1 MIVVDEV
8 KRLKNEIK
16 ALRKSHSKP
25 DVAKEELLTFEMLDR
40 YRYIV
45 QQQAQLWRWEN
56 VDTLYTFTDRISAWV
71 VDDSVMAIWASG
83 RQGLPNSFANWDS
96 PEKEAGMAL
105 MLSRGPS
112 CLGEVTDLEGE
123 NVYSAVV
130 VFVHPRQELLSI
142 KEGAGCLVALVE
154 QAKQSDS
161 SSESEVT
168 ILCELPKHRYGRFY
182 PSAVNDAYLVLPYT
196 AMKGKPKKLRLDYS
210 MCYNRHLVVHRLHR
224 WQGKLGDLA
233 LLPPVFSL
241 DPTLPILLPV
251 GYIGELWLN
260 EVFTTPV
267 AAGGSRLGK
276 RCPPI
281 SRLTCCCQ
289 EVIAGKTLADWT
301 DQDRVVYPIPLAP
314 KDDAANEPDEPND
327 AVDDDQCEHGGEP
340 DENATSKKEEDES
353 EDDSDDE
360 SKAPKD
366 QTAVSRDSGLGA
378 SYSGHGVDAS
388 AEAGNSGADLNM
400 GPPLPG
406 LPMPTWFPS
415 MDVLEQLGDDL
426 YAYSGELFRGLEE
439 TSLAMLDRIL
449 SGFKRLGGRTREYIY
464 ETAAIALNFFSRAG
478 DMEVELESSEAL
490 KFREAVNGMKESIR
504 DLIRQTAS
512 AEESYEN
519 AAANFDNILA
529 SVSDEVKEFVDSHSE
544 EQRQAYISR
553 SMECIRGVHGSLD
566 GTQFIPLVVSNATIH
581 HALAMS
587 HRVNQSQVPLQ
598 IMMLP
603 MRTQAGTMGA
613 GLKFIEYL
621 SRRVLALDVKLGPMT
636 TVSLESGGEGPGVQS
651 STGMGG
657 RATPKVALTPASS
670 GGPGSSKTSLS
681 APMPPTATQIH
692 SASRAKTPDTP
703 SKPKAMFSPK
713 ASAALAKF
721 KGMSDDDGSSR
732 KRRGKSSSQE
742 VVSKKTKVDD
752 SKKTKVD
759 DLKKTKVDD
768 FKKTIVDNS
777 KKAIADYS
785 KKAIADDDS
794 DSYSSLTPHK
804 SEPPK
809 REVKKKKT
817 KKKAIVDDDSDSYL
831 SPTPHKSEPPKKE
844 VKKKKTKKK
853 ALSSDESSSSS
864 DDERPAPKKSKI
876 DRAEAVTWTNLDGA
890 NKWKRDLEHVNRYRQ
905 RKGLYA
911 KDLAGGPNNTRHVD
925 LLTQLLGAGQLGLN
939 ITHIDTR
946 LDELAGES
954 SSSKSAH
961 RLLKALKEVH
971 AEMMGRSGVYPEY
984 VVKAFL
990 VPQSQCVIQ
999 KGDSNHWDT
1008 LAMIGL
1014 YNLHKYE
1021 AVGKGNK
1028 KVDSKMVTKGYCS
1041 FCEYNAGNNGSINN
1055 HICLVLE
1062 CGFANCNVV
1071 MYDAERM
1078 VAHGKDKH
1086 KLETDA

>member
-1 MIVVDEV
+1 M
-8 KRLKNEIK
+8 
-16 ALRKSHSKP
+16 
-25 DVAKEELLTFEMLDR
+25 F
-40 YRYIV
+40 
-45 QQQAQLWRWEN
+45 
-56 VDTLYTFTDRISAWV
+56 
-71 VDDSVMAIWASG
+71 
-83 RQGLPNSFANWDS
+83 
-96 PEKEAGMAL
+96 
-105 MLSRGPS
+105 
-112 CLGEVTDLEGE
+112 
-123 NVYSAVV
+123 
-130 VFVHPRQELLSI
+130 
-142 KEGAGCLVALVE
+142 
-154 QAKQSDS
+154 S
-161 SSESEVT
+161 S
-168 ILCELPKHRYGRFY
+168 
-182 PSAVNDAYLVLPYT
+182 
-196 AMKGKPKKLRLDYS
+196 
-210 MCYNRHLVVHRLHR
+210 
-224 WQGKLGDLA
+224 
-233 LLPPVFSL
+233 
-241 DPTLPILLPV
+241 DPTLLILLPI

-267 AAGGSRLGK
+267 AAGGSGLGK
-276 RCPPI
+276 GRPPI
-281 SRLTCCCQ
+281 SRRTCCRQ

-301 DQDRVVYPIPLAP
+301 DQDHIVYPIPPAP
-314 KDDAANEPDEPND
+314 KDDAADKPEEPND
-327 AVDDDQCEHGGEP
+327 TVDDDQCEHGGEP

-378 SYSGHGVDAS
+378 SYSGHGIDAS
-388 AEAGNSGADLNM
+388 AKAGNSGVDLNM
-400 GPPLPG
+400 GPPLLG
-406 LPMPTWFPS
+406 LPMPTRLPL

-439 TSLAMLDRIL
+439 TSLAMLDRVL
-449 SGFKRLGGRTREYIY
+449 SGFKRSGGRTREYIY

-478 DMEVELESSEAL
+478 DMEAELESSEAL
-490 KFREAVNGMKESIR
+490 KFWEAVNGMKQSIR
-504 DLIRQTAS
+504 DLIRQTAL

-529 SVSDEVKEFVDSHSE
+529 SVSDEVKEFVDSHGE
-544 EQRQAYISR
+544 EQRQAYISK
-553 SMECIRGVHGSLD
+553 SMERIRGVHGSLD

-598 IMMLP
+598 IMMSP
-603 MRTQAGTMGA
+603 MHTQAGTMGA

-621 SRRVLALDVKLGPMT
+621 SRRVLALDVKLGPTT
-636 TVSLESGGEGPGVQS
+636 TVSLESGGEGSGVQS
-651 STGMGG
+651 STGTGG
-657 RATPKVALTPASS
+657 RATPKVASTPASL
-670 GGPGSSKTSLS
+670 GGPGSSKTPLS
-681 APMPPTATQIH
+681 APTPPTAALIH
-692 SASRAKTPDTP
+692 GASRAKTPDTP

-721 KGMSDDDGSSR
+721 KGMSKDDGSSR
-732 KRRGKSSSQE
+732 KRRGESSSRE

-759 DLKKTKVDD
+759 DSKKTKVDNSKKTKVDD
-768 FKKTIVDNS
+768 SKKTIV
-777 KKAIADYS
+777 
-785 KKAIADDDS
+785 DDDS
-794 DSYSSLTPHK
+794 DSYSS
-804 SEPPK
+804 
-809 REVKKKKT
+809 
-817 KKKAIVDDDSDSYL
+817 
-831 SPTPHKSEPPKKE
+831 PTPQKSEPPKKE

-853 ALSSDESSSSS
+853 APSSDESSSSS

-876 DRAEAVTWTNLDGA
+876 DRAEAVTWTNLDHA

-905 RKGLYA
+905 WKGLYA
-911 KDLAGGPNNTRHVD
+911 KDLAGIPNNTRHVD

-946 LDELAGES
+946 LDELAQES
-954 SSSKSAH
+954 SSSKSAG

-971 AEMMGRSGVYPEY
+971 AETMGRSGVYLEY

-990 VPQSQCVIQ
+990 APQSQCVIQ
-999 KGDSNHWDT
+999 KGDGNHWDT
-1008 LAMIGL
+1008 SAMIGL

-1021 AVGKGNK
+1021 VVGKGNK

-1055 HICLVLE
+1055 HIRVHYRLVLE

-1086 KLETDA
+1086 KLKTDA

>member
-1 MIVVDEV
+1 MIVVNEV
-8 KRLKNEIK
+8 KCLKNEIK
-16 ALRKSHSKP
+16 ALWKCHNKP

-45 QQQAQLWRWEN
+45 QQQAWLWHWEN
-56 VDTLYTFTDRISAWV
+56 VDALYTFTDRTSAWV

-83 RQGLPNSFANWDS
+83 SQGLPNSFANWDS
-96 PEKEAGMAL
+96 PKKEAGMAL
-105 MLSRGPS
+105 MLPRGPS
-112 CLGEVTDLEGE
+112 CLGEMTDLEGE
-123 NVYSAVV
+123 NVYSAVI

-142 KEGAGCLVALVE
+142 KEGAGCLVVLVE

-196 AMKGKPKKLRLDYS
+196 AMKGKPKKLHLDYLV
-210 MCYNRHLVVHRLHR
+210 CFNRHLMVRRLHR
-224 WQGKLGDLA
+224 WEGKLGDLA
-233 LLPPVFSL
+233 LLPPVFSSN
-241 DPTLPILLPV
+241 PTLLILLPV

-267 AAGGSRLGK
+267 AVGGSGLGK
-276 RCPPI
+276 GRPPI
-281 SRLTCCCQ
+281 SRLTCCHQ

-301 DQDRVVYPIPLAP
+301 DQDRVVYPIPPAP
-314 KDDAANEPDEPND
+314 KDDAADEPEEPND

-340 DENATSKKEEDES
+340 DENVTSKKEEDES

-360 SKAPKD
+360 LKAPKD
-366 QTAVSRDSGLGA
+366 QTAVSRDSGFGA

-388 AEAGNSGADLNM
+388 AEVGNSGVDLNI

-406 LPMPTWFPS
+406 LPMPTRLPS

-439 TSLAMLDRIL
+439 TSLAMLDRVL
-449 SGFKRLGGRTREYIY
+449 SGFKRSGGRAREYIY
-464 ETAAIALNFFSRAG
+464 ETAAITLNFFSRAG
-478 DMEVELESSEAL
+478 DMEAELESSEAL
-490 KFREAVNGMKESIR
+490 KFREAVNGMKQSIR
-504 DLIRQTAS
+504 DLIRRTAS

-519 AAANFDNILA
+519 AMANFDNILA
-529 SVSDEVKEFVDSHSE
+529 SVSDEVKEFVDSHGE
-544 EQRQAYISR
+544 EQRQVYMSK
-553 SMECIRGVHGSLD
+553 SMERIRGVHGSLD

-598 IMMLP
+598 IMMSP

-613 GLKFIEYL
+613 RLKFIEYL
-621 SRRVLALDVKLGPMT
+621 SRRVLALDVKLGLTT
-636 TVSLESGGEGPGVQS
+636 TVSLESGGEGSGVQS
-651 STGMGG
+651 STGTGG
-657 RATPKVALTPASS
+657 RATPKVASAPASS
-670 GGPGSSKTSLS
+670 GGPGSSKTPLS
-681 APMPPTATQIH
+681 ASTPPMAALIH
-692 SASRAKTPDTP
+692 GASRAKTPDTP

-721 KGMSDDDGSSR
+721 KGMSNDDRSPR
-732 KRRGKSSSQE
+732 KRRGESSSRE

-759 DLKKTKVDD
+759 DFKKTIVDD
-768 FKKTIVDNS
+768 FKKTEVDDS
-777 KKAIADYS
+777 KKAV
-785 KKAIADDDS
+785 ADDDS
-794 DSYSSLTPHK
+794 DSYSSPTPHK

-817 KKKAIVDDDSDSYL
+817 KKKA
-831 SPTPHKSEPPKKE
+831 P
-844 VKKKKTKKK
+844 
-853 ALSSDESSSSS
+853 SSDESSSSS

-876 DRAEAVTWTNLDGA
+876 DRVKAVAWTNLDRA
-890 NKWKRDLEHVNRYRQ
+890 NKWKRDLKHVNRYRQ

-911 KDLAGGPNNTRHVD
+911 KDLAGGPNNARHVD
-925 LLTQLLGAGQLGLN
+925 LLTQLLGVGQLGLN
-939 ITHIDTR
+939 ITNINTC
-946 LDELAGES
+946 LDELAQES
-954 SSSKSAH
+954 SSSKSAR

-971 AEMMGRSGVYPEY
+971 AETMGRSGVYPEY

-990 VPQSQCVIQ
+990 APQSQCVIQ
-999 KGDSNHWDT
+999 KGDGNHWDT
-1008 LAMIGL
+1008 SAMIGL

-1028 KVDSKMVTKGYCS
+1028 KVDSKMVTKGYCL

-1055 HICLVLE
+1055 HIRVHYRLVLE

-1078 VAHGKDKH
+1078 VAHGKEKH
-1086 KLETDA
+1086 KLKTDA